1 MILLKL
7 TQNELIKIFSL
18 IRSYIGVVL
27 FTVIVPLILWGYGMG
42 TTHIQ
47 GQIENAVSEMFF
59 VEGSPTNG
67 FTAAYFIMN
76 FFWVHIPFLIALVG
90 GDIFAG
96 EQANGTF
103 RIYATRPISRLS
115 IFISK
120 TLATMIYTWLFVIY
134 FGLLTLGLGLLWHG
148 GGDMLVFHDGILIL
162 DGSDALGRFFV
173 AYGFSFVNMALVS
186 AIAIFFSTMVRNAI
200 GPVIGTMAL
209 IIFSLMISTLPLDIF
224 QNVQPYMF
232 TTYFSNWEQ
241 VFYDPIPW
249 GDLLRG
255 LGLIISNLILFLGIA
270 FIIFRRKDILS

>member
-7 TQNELIKIFSL
+7 TQNELYKIFSL

-27 FTVIVPLILWGYGMG
+27 FTIIVPLILWGYGMG
-42 TTHIQ
+42 TSHIE
-47 GQIENAVSEMFF
+47 GQIENAVSDMFF

-67 FTAAYFIMN
+67 YTAAYFIMN

-115 IFISK
+115 IFVSK
-120 TLATMIYTWLFVIY
+120 TLATMIYTLLFVIY
-134 FGLLTLGLGLLWHG
+134 FGLLTLGLGLVWHG
-148 GGDMLVFHDGILIL
+148 GGDMLVFQDGVLIL
-162 DGSDALGRFFV
+162 EGSDAMRRFII
-173 AYGFSFVNMALVS
+173 AYGFSFMNMALVS

-209 IIFSLMISTLPLDIF
+209 IIFALMISTLPLDVFRGI
-224 QNVQPYMF
+224 QPYMF
-232 TTYFSNWEQ
+232 TTYFSNWEM

-249 GDLLRG
+249 ADLFRG
-255 LGLIISNLILFLGIA
+255 LGLIISNLVLFLGTA

>member
-7 TQNELIKIFSL
+7 TQNELFKIFSL

-27 FTVIVPLILWGYGMG
+27 FTAIVPLILWGYGMG

-47 GQIENAVSEMFF
+47 AQIESSVSEMFF

-103 RIYATRPISRLS
+103 RVYATRPISRLS

-120 TLATMIYTWLFVIY
+120 TLATMIYTFLFVIY
-134 FGLLTLGLGLLWHG
+134 FGLLTLGLGLIWHG

-162 DGSDALGRFFV
+162 EGGDALRRFFI
-173 AYGFSFVNMALVS
+173 AYGFSFMNMALVS

-209 IIFSLMISTLPLDIF
+209 IIFGLMISNLPLEVF
-224 QNVQPYMF
+224 GAVQPYMF
-232 TTYFSNWEQ
+232 TSYFTNWEMA
-241 VFYDPIPW
+241 FYDPIPW
-249 GDLLRG
+249 ADLFRG
-255 LGLIISNLILFLGIA
+255 LGLIVSNLVLFLGTA
-270 FIIFRRKDILS
+270 YLIFRRKDILS

>member
-7 TQNELIKIFSL
+7 TQNELYKIFSL
-18 IRSYIGVVL
+18 IRSYIGFVF
-27 FTVIVPLILWGYGMG
+27 FTIIIPLILWGYGLG

-47 GQIENAVSEMFF
+47 GQIESAVSEMFF

-67 FTAAYFIMN
+67 FTAAYFVMN
-76 FFWVHIPFLIALVG
+76 FFYVHIPFLIALVG

-120 TLATMIYTWLFVIY
+120 TLATMIYTLIFMLY
-134 FGLLTLGLGLLWHG
+134 FGLLTLGLGLIWHG
-148 GGDMLVFHDGILIL
+148 GGDMLVFHQGILIL
-162 DGSDALGRFFV
+162 EGGDAMRRFIL
-173 AYGFSFVNMALVS
+173 AYGFSFMNMALVS

-200 GPVIGTMAL
+200 GPVIGTMAI
-209 IIFSLMISTLPLDIF
+209 IIFSLMISTIPLEVFKNI
-224 QNVQPYMF
+224 QPYVF
-232 TTYFSNWEQ
+232 TTYFTNWEK

-249 GDLLRG
+249 IDLLRG
-255 LGLIISNLILFLGIA
+255 FSFIVANLFMFLGIA

>member
-7 TQNELIKIFSL
+7 TQNELYKIFSL
-18 IRSYIGVVL
+18 VRSYIGLVL
-27 FTVIVPLILWGYGMG
+27 FTAIIPLILWGYGMG
-42 TTHIQ
+42 TSHIQ
-47 GQIENAVSEMFF
+47 GQIENSVSEMFF
-59 VEGSPTNG
+59 IEGSPTNG

-120 TLATMIYTWLFVIY
+120 TVATMIYTLIFVLY
-134 FGLLTLGLGLLWHG
+134 FGLLTLGLGLIWHG
-148 GGDMLVFHDGILIL
+148 GGDMLVFQDGILIL
-162 DGSDALGRFFV
+162 EAGDAFRRFFI
-173 AYGFSFVNMALVS
+173 AYVFSFVNMVLVS

-209 IIFSLMISTLPLDIF
+209 IIFFLMISTLPLDVF
-224 QNVQPYMF
+224 SHVQPYMF

-249 GDLLRG
+249 DELFRG
-255 LGLIISNLILFLGIA
+255 LSLIISNLILFLGTA

>member
-1 MILLKL
+1 MILHKL
-7 TQNELIKIFSL
+7 IINELIKIFSL
-18 IRSYIGVVL
+18 VRSYIGLIL
-27 FTVIVPLILWGYGMG
+27 FTAIVPLILWGYGMG
-42 TTHIQ
+42 TSHIQ
-47 GQIENAVSEMFF
+47 GQIENSVSDMFF
-59 VEGSPTNG
+59 IEGSPTNG

-120 TLATMIYTWLFVIY
+120 TIATLIYTLIFVVY
-134 FGLLTLGLGLLWHG
+134 FGLLTLGLGLVWHG
-148 GGDMLVFHDGILIL
+148 GGDMLVFQDGILIL
-162 DGSDALGRFFV
+162 ESSDAMRRFFI
-173 AYGFSFVNMALVS
+173 AYGLSFMNMALVS

-209 IIFSLMISTLPLDIF
+209 IIFCLMVSTLPLEIF
-224 QNVQPYMF
+224 RSVQPYMF

-241 VFYDPIPW
+241 AFYDPIPW
-249 GDLLRG
+249 RDMLRG
-255 LGLIISNLILFLGIA
+255 LNLIISYLILFLGIA

>member
-1 MILLKL
+1 MMLLKL
-7 TQNELIKIFSL
+7 TQNELYKIFSL
-18 IRSYIGVVL
+18 IRSYIGLVL
-27 FTVIVPLILWGYGMG
+27 FTAIVPLILWGYGMG
-42 TTHIQ
+42 TSHIQ
-47 GQIENAVSEMFF
+47 GDIEGAVSEMFF
-59 VEGSPTNG
+59 IEGSPTNG

-103 RIYATRPISRLS
+103 RVYATRPISRLS

-120 TLATMIYTWLFVIY
+120 TLATMIYTLIFVLY
-134 FGLLTLGLGLLWHG
+134 FGLLTLGLGLIWHG
-148 GGDMLVFHDGILIL
+148 SGDMLVFHDGVLIL
-162 DGSDALGRFFV
+162 ESKDALWRFFI
-173 AYGFSFVNMALVS
+173 AYGFSFMNMALVS

-209 IIFSLMISTLPLDIF
+209 IIFALMISTLPLDVFTNI
-224 QNVQPYMF
+224 QPYMF
-232 TTYFSNWEQ
+232 TSYFSNWEQ

-249 GDLLRG
+249 DDLFRG
-255 LGLIISNLILFLGIA
+255 LSLIISNLILFLGIA